1 LFTQAVRLAKSY
13 SLKDK
18 HIFANNI
25 QIEIHLKHANNIL
38 DHKDLKYAAFKRM
51 KDININIYIYIY
63 IILLVYNMV
72 IKISILH
79 LRILRSYDLTP

>member
-1 LFTQAVRLAKSY
+1 MFTQAVRLAKSY

-18 HIFANNI
+18 HIFSNNI

-38 DHKDLKYAAFKRM
+38 DHKDLKYAALKRM
-51 KDININIYIYIY
+51 KDIYIYIY
-63 IILLVYNMV
+63 IVLLVYNMV
-72 IKISILH
+72 FKISILR